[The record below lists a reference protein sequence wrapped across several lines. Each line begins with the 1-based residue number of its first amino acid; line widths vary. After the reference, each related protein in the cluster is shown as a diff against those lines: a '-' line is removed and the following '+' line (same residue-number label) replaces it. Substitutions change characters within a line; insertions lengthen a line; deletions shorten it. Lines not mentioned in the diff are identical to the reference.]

1 MKQPLRDYIR
11 HNITHLRSSPCL
23 VISSSAPPAIST
35 AVAGTKTS
43 KTSVSSSNELKLQR
57 QQNETRVQSF
67 VERNVQCLALEFNL
81 RTVPCH
87 ISSAFPTLSSVTEAV
102 SLAKRAGLKEGG
114 GSGCGVIVGIGS
126 GAAIDLAKAVADT
139 LFGNTSICN
148 NSGDDS
154 NVDND
159 PESSASLILAP
170 CTLGGVWSA
179 TSNSPSILLDTK
191 EEMLLPHLPPTWMTQ
206 SSTSMPG
213 RMRHGTI
220 VSLELSTLA
229 MPPLYTPFQPV
240 RRSEYSSMPP
250 MTHVAA
256 AALVIILDVARM
268 LAGKESDSVHYFR
281 VMKEIQEVTSSF
293 TAVLELATC
302 VNMDIGENEQNDSNR
317 TMLAQHHLLN
327 AIPRLS
333 HIIELSS
340 LLTNVPITIN
350 GTLSQ
355 KLANSLLP
363 THFPQCHLITF
374 LASTLPGM
382 CDVLSESPASDKN
395 GSMLDLVTTS
405 ILERGKSNNDD
416 DDAARTTSSLLSWAT
431 RVSMETGLPSMAS
444 LAFGTP
450 DVNTLVEKLDSYE
463 ALTASLSG
471 GSIMYGKAQR
481 DDQWVMEDVLRRSLL
496 R

>member
-1 MKQPLRDYIR
+1 
-11 HNITHLRSSPCL
+11 
-23 VISSSAPPAIST
+23 
-35 AVAGTKTS
+35 VAGTKTS

-57 QQNETRVQSF
+57 QQNELRVQSF
-67 VERNVQCLALEFNL
+67 VARNVQCLALEFNL

-87 ISSAFPTLSSVTEAV
+87 ISSAFPTLSSITEAV

-114 GSGCGVIVGIGS
+114 GQGCGVIVGIGS

-139 LFGNTSICN
+139 LFGNTTMCN
-148 NSGDDS
+148 SSGNDS
-154 NVDND
+154 NLDKYL
-159 PESSASLILAP
+159 ETSASLILAP

-206 SSTSMPG
+206 SSTSMHG

-256 AALVIILDVARM
+256 AALVIILDVART
-268 LAGKESDSVHYFR
+268 LAGKESDNVDYFR
-281 VMKEIQEVTSSF
+281 VMKVIQEVTSSF

-302 VNMDIGENEQNDSNR
+302 DSTENEQNDSNR
-317 TMLAQHHLLN
+317 TMLAQRHLLN

-333 HIIELSS
+333 SIIELSS
-340 LLTNVPITIN
+340 LVANLPITTN

-363 THFPQCHLITF
+363 THFPQCHLFTF

-382 CDVLSESPASDKN
+382 CDVLSESTVSGKN

-405 ILERGKSNNDD
+405 ILERGKSND
-416 DDAARTTSSLLSWAT
+416 DDAARTISSLSSWAT
-431 RVSMETGLPSMAS
+431 RVSMEAGLPSMAS

-463 ALTASLSG
+463 ALMASLSG
-471 GSIMYGKAQR
+471 GSIMYGKAQQ